1 MGCDA
6 FDMLDD
12 YYTAIPVK
20 FEPNFVSDRSARRD
34 QYEYW
39 SWLLALVY
47 QADHVDAAMP
57 WYCSDAFSGNTDT
70 SNVLVMGQRL
80 RPD

>member
-1 MGCDA
+1 MGLGYNGMQPDAPKHNVNPGNPTNPDVGCDA

-12 YYTAIPVK
+12 YYTTIPVK

-39 SWLLALVY
+39 SWL
-47 QADHVDAAMP
+47 
-57 WYCSDAFSGNTDT
+57 W
-70 SNVLVMGQRL
+70 RL
-80 RPD
+80 SIR